1 MATIYQWIRNIVV
14 YMMLNTIIMN
24 LLGNKSYKKYVGI
37 VSGMILVLIILSP
50 LMNYMELGDMLD
62 YYLQAN
68 DFAVEASEFK
78 NDLRRM
84 EEAQTDAIFA
94 EYEERIRRQVADIL
108 LEEKVKLLRMSLTID
123 KEPSSPTFGEITGM
137 SIIAAPEQKDGEDN
151 TGRIPIDKIEI
162 APINIGGQ
170 EKAKDPPS
178 PQEINIKNRL
188 SGFYNIEQVNINI
201 TIE

>member
-1 MATIYQWIRNIVV
+1 MATIYQWIRNIVI

-50 LMNYMELGDMLD
+50 LMNYMDLEDMLD

-78 NDLRRM
+78 NDLSRM

-94 EYEERIRRQVADIL
+94 EYEEKIRQQVENIL
-108 LEEKVKLLRMSLTID
+108 LEEKVTLLRMNITID
-123 KEPSSPTFGEITGM
+123 RDPSSPTFGEITGM
-137 SIIAAPEQKDGEDN
+137 SITAAMEQTEGEDGK
-151 TGRIPIDKIEI
+151 GRLSIDKIEI
-162 APINIGGQ
+162 APIGIDKQ
-170 EKAKDPPS
+170 EEDKKPPS
-178 PQEINIKNRL
+178 PMEINIKNRL
-188 SGFYNIEQVNINI
+188 SDFYNIEQVNINI

>member
-24 LLGNKSYKKYVGI
+24 LLGDKSYKKYVGI

-50 LMNYMELGDMLD
+50 LMNYMDLGDMLD

-78 NDLRRM
+78 SDLRRM
-84 EEAQTDAIFA
+84 EETQTDAIFA
-94 EYEERIRRQVADIL
+94 EYKERIRQQIEGIL
-108 LEEKVKLLRMSLTID
+108 AEEKVKLLKADITID
-123 KEPSSPTFGEITGM
+123 REPTSPTFGEIMEM
-137 SIIAAPEQKDGEDN
+137 SITARKEKEEEEGN
-151 TGRIPIDKIEI
+151 TGRLAIDQIEI
-162 APINIGGQ
+162 SPISIGEQ
-170 EKAKDPPS
+170 EKAKKPPS
-178 PQEINIKNRL
+178 PLEINIKNRL
-188 SGFYNIEQVNINI
+188 SDFYNMEQVNINI